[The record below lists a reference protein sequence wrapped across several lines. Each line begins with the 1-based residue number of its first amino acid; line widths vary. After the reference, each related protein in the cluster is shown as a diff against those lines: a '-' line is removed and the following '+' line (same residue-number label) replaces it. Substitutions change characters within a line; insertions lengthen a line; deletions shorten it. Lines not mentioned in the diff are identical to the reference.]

1 MARLGLLAAAR
12 KEIET
17 TADPV
22 RAAAVARAVPGAR
35 TNGAAVPTLRARVV
49 SFRKQH
55 ALGFEDACELCD
67 GLCSDGTRESLLFG
81 FFLVAGYKRVC
92 GTVRWPRLERW
103 LSAVDNWET
112 CDQLA
117 MGVGAV
123 HVAADAAAG
132 MHHLEQLA
140 QSENIWRRRFALAI
154 GASINQK
161 GRFMPTITLGICH
174 LLLADPEPMIQ
185 TSIGWAVRELS
196 KKDAEMAFGFL
207 ADNRVALKP
216 RTLREAAEKLPARLR
231 ERLQQDRI
239 V

>member
-1 MARLGLLAAAR
+1 MANLGLLAAAR

-17 TADPV
+17 AADPV

-35 TNGAAVPTLRARVV
+35 TNGATVPALRARVA

-55 ALGFEDACELCD
+55 ALAFEEACVLCD
-67 GLCSDGTRESLLFG
+67 GLCSDGTRESLLFA
-81 FFLVAGYKRVC
+81 FFLIAAYKRACSAVP
-92 GTVRWPRLERW
+92 WLRLERW

-123 HVAADAAAG
+123 RVAADPEAG
-132 MHHLEQLA
+132 IHYLEKLA
-140 QSENIWRRRFALAI
+140 RSGDKWRRRFALAT
-154 GASINQK
+154 GASLNQK
-161 GRFMPTITLGICH
+161 GRFMPSITLQICQ

-207 ADNRVALKP
+207 AENRAALKP
-216 RTLREAAEKLPARLR
+216 GTLREAAEKLPATLR
-231 ERLQQDRI
+231 ERLQQG
-239 V
+239 